1 MGEEVPVVVGDG
13 LEFVGVGLTVAG
25 GEGGVRLLQDLTLQ
39 LSGSGGL
46 VAILG
51 PSGCGKSTFLKV
63 VAGIVGHT
71 DGVVRWRGTELGDDA
86 EFDAGEIGYVPQF
99 SIAHEGLSVGECFE
113 DAMRIRGI
121 SVVGDADPVASIAAR
136 VGLDA
141 TRRISVLSGGQRR
154 RLALG
159 LELMSEPEILMCDE
173 VTSGLDPRSEEEVVG
188 LLRQEAVRGR
198 LVLNVTHSL
207 RHLALHD
214 EVVVLCAGRLAYHG
228 PPALLG
234 HYFGITDME
243 ELYPRLGLRSSD
255 EWADSW
261 SRKRE
266 GYVAE
271 RPLKEGGGKVAI
283 ERGVGSFLAQATV
296 VFSRRLRLLV
306 RDRGAL
312 GLQAAM
318 VFGFPILV
326 LMFALDGIPGL
337 AAFNERFAG
346 ADIARQLAADLES
359 TASYMRVG
367 SLVSGLILFQV
378 VLLSLMGANNAA
390 REVSGERLIFEKER
404 FSGLRPEAYLAG
416 KTGFIVLLSAVQSL
430 WMAVF
435 LGIFVG
441 LPGNWVSQ
449 ACILVLSN
457 LAMGMVS
464 LGISALMRTS
474 EQSSLLTVYL
484 VGFQLPL
491 SGAVLAMPDWL
502 GRLSRP
508 FIEGYWAWAGFVQTF
523 ADVRHFDAVL
533 RTTATP
539 VCSVGAAAMVLAIHI
554 AVGFLLALWGARR
567 SHWE

>member
-1 MGEEVPVVVGDG
+1 
-13 LEFVGVGLTVAG
+13 
-25 GEGGVRLLQDLTLQ
+25 
-39 LSGSGGL
+39 
-46 VAILG
+46 
-51 PSGCGKSTFLKV
+51 
-63 VAGIVGHT
+63 
-71 DGVVRWRGTELGDDA
+71 
-86 EFDAGEIGYVPQF
+86 
-99 SIAHEGLSVGECFE
+99 
-113 DAMRIRGI
+113 MRIRGLD
-121 SVVGDADPVASIAAR
+121 VAGDPDPVEAVAAR
-136 VGLDA
+136 VGLDV

-188 LLRQEAVRGR
+188 LLRQESARGR

-214 EVVVLCAGRLAYHG
+214 EVVVLCAGRLVYHG
-228 PPALLG
+228 APSLLG

-243 ELYPRLGLRSSD
+243 ELYPRLGMRAPE

-261 SRKRE
+261 ARKRE
-266 GYVAE
+266 GYVVALRSVSGSSSGVVE
-271 RPLKEGGGKVAI
+271 RS
-283 ERGVGSFLAQATV
+283 VGRFREQASV
-296 VFSRRLRLLV
+296 VFWRRLRLLM

-318 VFGFPILV
+318 VFGFPVLV

-337 AAFNERFAG
+337 AAFNERFGG
-346 ADIARQLAADLES
+346 ADIARQLASDLES

-416 KTGFIVLLSAVQSL
+416 KSAFVAVLSLVQSL

-435 LGIFVG
+435 LGMFVG
-441 LPGNWVSQ
+441 LPGDWIAQ
-449 ACILVLSN
+449 AMLLVLAN
-457 LAMGMVS
+457 FAMGMVA
-464 LGISALMRTS
+464 LGVSALMRTP

-523 ADVRHFDAVL
+523 HDMRHFDAVL
-533 RTTATP
+533 KTTATP
-539 VCSVGAAAMVLAIHI
+539 VCGVGAAVAVLVLHVCA
-554 AVGFLLALWGARR
+554 GFLLALAGARR
-567 SHWE
+567 SHWD

>member
-1 MGEEVPVVVGDG
+1 MSEDVPIATGAG
-13 LEFVGVGLTVAG
+13 LDFVGVGLTVGAG
-25 GEGGVRLLQDLTLQ
+25 VQLLRDVTLA
-39 LSGSGGL
+39 LPGAGGL
-46 VAILG
+46 VAVLG

-63 VAGIVGHT
+63 VAGILGHT
-71 DGVVRWRGTELGDDA
+71 EGKVCWRGTELGDDA
-86 EFDAGEIGYVPQF
+86 EFDAGEVGYVPQF
-99 SIAHEGLSVGECFE
+99 SIAHEGLTVGECFE
-113 DAMRIRGI
+113 DAMRIRGLA
-121 SVVGDADPVASIAAR
+121 VDADANPVDAIAVR
-136 VGLDA
+136 VGLDSS
-141 TRRISVLSGGQRR
+141 RRISVLSGGQRR

-173 VTSGLDPRSEEEVVG
+173 VTSGLDPRSEEEVVE
-188 LLRQEAVRGR
+188 LLRQESARGR

-228 PPALLG
+228 SPNLMG

-243 ELYPRLGLRSSD
+243 SLYPRLGMRTPD

-261 SRKRE
+261 ARKRD
-266 GYVAE
+266 GYALERINPFWATSSVAK
-271 RPLKEGGGKVAI
+271 RA
-283 ERGVGSFLAQATV
+283 VGRFMEQASV
-296 VFSRRLRLLV
+296 VFWRRLRLLM

-318 VFGFPILV
+318 VFGFPLLV

-337 AAFNERFAG
+337 AAFNDRFGG
-346 ADIARQLAADLES
+346 ADIARQLASDLES
-359 TASYMRVG
+359 TSSYMRVG

-390 REVSGERLIFEKER
+390 REISGERLIFEKER
-404 FSGLRPEAYLAG
+404 FAGLRPEAYLAG
-416 KTGFIVLLSAVQSL
+416 KSAFVAVLSLVQSL

-441 LPGNWVSQ
+441 LPGDWIGQ
-449 ACILVLSN
+449 TALLVLAN
-457 LAMGMVS
+457 LAMGMVA
-464 LGISALMRTS
+464 LGVSALMRTP

-502 GRLSRP
+502 GRISRP

-523 ADVRHFDAVL
+523 HDMRHFDAVL
-533 RTTATP
+533 KTTATP
-539 VCSVGAAAMVLAIHI
+539 VCSVGAAMAVLLLHI
-554 AVGFLLALWGARR
+554 CAGFLLALWGARR

>member
-1 MGEEVPVVVGDG
+1 MAEHPTVEAGGG
-13 LEFVGVGLTVAG
+13 LEFVGVGLTVND
-25 GEGGVRLLQDLTLQ
+25 GVQLLHDVSLTLQ
-39 LSGSGGL
+39 ASGGL

-63 VAGIVGHT
+63 VAGILGHT
-71 DGVVRWRGTELGDDA
+71 EGKVFWRGTELGDDA
-86 EFDAGEIGYVPQF
+86 EFDAGEVGYVPQF
-99 SIAHEGLSVGECFE
+99 SIAHEGLTVGECFE
-113 DAMRIRGI
+113 DAMRIRGLP
-121 SVVGDADPVASIAAR
+121 SQGNPSPVQAIAER

-141 TRRISVLSGGQRR
+141 ARRISVLSGGQRR

-173 VTSGLDPRSEEEVVG
+173 VTSGLDPRSEEEVTG
-188 LLRQEAVRGR
+188 LLRQESESGR

-207 RHLALHD
+207 RHLERHD

-228 PPALLG
+228 APSLMG
-234 HYFGITDME
+234 HYFGISDME
-243 ELYPRLGLRSSD
+243 ELYPRLGMRTPE

-261 SRKRE
+261 ARKRE
-266 GYVAE
+266 GYVVATRQTSGAAPAVVERSVGRFAE
-271 RPLKEGGGKVAI
+271 
-283 ERGVGSFLAQATV
+283 QAAV
-296 VFSRRLRLLV
+296 VFWRRIRLLV

-318 VFGFPILV
+318 VFGFPLLV
-326 LMFALDGIPGL
+326 VMFALDGVPSL
-337 AAFNERFAG
+337 AAFNERFGG
-346 ADIARQLAADLES
+346 ADIARQLASDLES

-416 KTGFIVLLSAVQSL
+416 KSTFVAVLSLVQSL

-441 LPGNWVSQ
+441 LPGDWIWQ
-449 ACILVLSN
+449 AALLVLAN
-457 LAMGMVS
+457 FAMGMVA
-464 LGISALMRTS
+464 LGVSALMRTP

-508 FIEGYWAWAGFVQTF
+508 FIEGYWAWGGFVQTF
-523 ADVRHFDAVL
+523 HDMRHFDAVL
-533 RTTATP
+533 RTTTTP
-539 VCSVGAAAMVLAIHI
+539 VCSVEVAVGVLLVHAC
-554 AVGFLLALWGARR
+554 AGFLLALWGARR

>member
-1 MGEEVPVVVGDG
+1 MSENLPVEAGAG
-13 LEFVGVGLTVAG
+13 LDFVGVGLTV
-25 GEGGVRLLQDLTLQ
+25 GEGVRLLQDVSLSLQ
-39 LSGSGGL
+39 GAGGL

-63 VAGIVGHT
+63 VAGILGHT
-71 DGVVRWRGTELGDDA
+71 EGKVVWRGTELGDDA
-86 EFDAGEIGYVPQF
+86 DFDAGEVGYVPQF
-99 SIAHEGLSVGECFE
+99 SIAHEGLTVGECFE
-113 DAMRIRGI
+113 DAMRIRGLAVAGNPD
-121 SVVGDADPVASIAAR
+121 SVEAIATR
-136 VGLDA
+136 VGLDVS
-141 TRRISVLSGGQRR
+141 RRISVLSGGQRR

-188 LLRQEAVRGR
+188 LLRQESARGR

-214 EVVVLCAGRLAYHG
+214 EVVVLCAGRLVYHG
-228 PPALLG
+228 APSLMG
-234 HYFGITDME
+234 HYFGISDME
-243 ELYPRLGLRSSD
+243 ELYPRLGMRTPE

-261 SRKRE
+261 ARKRE
-266 GYVAE
+266 GYVVASRTHAGAPPAVVE
-271 RPLKEGGGKVAI
+271 RCVGGFR
-283 ERGVGSFLAQATV
+283 EQASV
-296 VFSRRLRLLV
+296 VFWRRLRLLM

-318 VFGFPILV
+318 VFGFPVLV

-337 AAFNERFAG
+337 AAFNERFGG
-346 ADIARQLAADLES
+346 ADIARQLASDLES

-416 KTGFIVLLSAVQSL
+416 KSAFVAMLSLVQSL
-430 WMAVF
+430 WMAIF
-435 LGIFVG
+435 LGMFVG
-441 LPGNWVSQ
+441 LPGDWVAQ
-449 ACILVLSN
+449 AMLLVLAN
-457 LAMGMVS
+457 FAMGMVA
-464 LGISALMRTS
+464 LGVSALMRTP

-523 ADVRHFDAVL
+523 HDMRHFDAVL
-533 RTTATP
+533 KTTTTP
-539 VCSVGAAAMVLAIHI
+539 VCSVSAAVGVLVFHVCA
-554 AVGFLLALWGARR
+554 GFLLALAGARR
-567 SHWE
+567 SHWD